1 MSYFNNSVNLNSG
14 TAVKSFND
22 DIANSMTP
30 GLLGIL
36 LFVIVI
42 YYYLFYSLGLKVA
55 QAPTQAPSFG
65 AMAIELLLWSLF
77 VVLIIINALQ
87 YYYEI
92 DVTAEIKNLFS
103 GEPKIDIT
111 IAQPVEEEDTG
122 PAEIAIQKQVFH
134 LKDNK
139 YTYDNAKAVCKAYGA
154 RLANYDDMEKAHR
167 EGGEWCNYGWSDNQ
181 SALFPTQKATW
192 EKLQNI
198 KGHENDCGR
207 PGINGGYIANPN
219 VKFGVNCYG
228 FKPKMNLKSRHLMDN
243 NEIYPKTEKE
253 IEFENKVKKW
263 KKEINNL
270 VVAPFNGERWS
281 VI

>member
-77 VVLIIINALQ
+77 VVLIVINALQ

-92 DVTAEIKNLFS
+92 DVTAEIKNIFS
-103 GEPKIDIT
+103 AEPKIDIT
-111 IAQPVEEEDTG
+111 IAQPVEEDDTG
-122 PAEIAIQKQVFH
+122 P
-134 LKDNK
+134 
-139 YTYDNAKAVCKAYGA
+139 
-154 RLANYDDMEKAHR
+154 
-167 EGGEWCNYGWSDNQ
+167 
-181 SALFPTQKATW
+181 
-192 EKLQNI
+192 
-198 KGHENDCGR
+198 
-207 PGINGGYIANPN
+207 
-219 VKFGVNCYG
+219 
-228 FKPKMNLKSRHLMDN
+228 
-243 NEIYPKTEKE
+243 
-253 IEFENKVKKW
+253 
-263 KKEINNL
+263 
-270 VVAPFNGERWS
+270 
-281 VI
+281 